1 MNDNYPLGA
10 ANDPRAP
17 YNEPLPKEEVFNF
30 ELNAKGKVFINY
42 NSEEELEERIK
53 NFREELDLLIN
64 RLGIEEDIKIENLF
78 SEVW

>member
-1 MNDNYPLGA
+1 MLDNYPPGA

-17 YNEPLPKEEVFNF
+17 YNEPFPKEKILDF
-30 ELNAKGKVFINY
+30 ELNTKGKVFIEY

-64 RLGIEEDIKIENLF
+64 KLGCIEEIKVENLF

>member
-1 MNDNYPLGA
+1 MLDNYPIGA

-17 YNEPLPKEEVFNF
+17 YNEPLPKEEVLNF
-30 ELNAKGKVFINY
+30 ELNTKGKVYIIY
-42 NSEEELEERIK
+42 NSKEELEERIK

-64 RLGIEEDIKIENLF
+64 RLGCEEEIKVENLF